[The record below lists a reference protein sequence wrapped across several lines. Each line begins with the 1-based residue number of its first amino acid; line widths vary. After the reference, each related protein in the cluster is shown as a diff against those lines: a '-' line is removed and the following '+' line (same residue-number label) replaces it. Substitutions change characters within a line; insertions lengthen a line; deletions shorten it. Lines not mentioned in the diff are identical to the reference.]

1 MEFSSQGY
9 DMKKSLVYT
18 LLFLIGFCFVV
29 YATICIK
36 NYMNRPKYSTMV
48 CQITEYDSVEMMVKD
63 VSKKNSFYSI
73 GMNELDIRDE
83 ENAQISLSES
93 DVGRLVKIQYSGT
106 YETEPAMFALI
117 KKIILLD
124 GSQ

>member
-1 MEFSSQGY
+1 
-9 DMKKSLVYT
+9 
-18 LLFLIGFCFVV
+18 
-29 YATICIK
+29 
-36 NYMNRPKYSTMV
+36 MNRPKYSTMV